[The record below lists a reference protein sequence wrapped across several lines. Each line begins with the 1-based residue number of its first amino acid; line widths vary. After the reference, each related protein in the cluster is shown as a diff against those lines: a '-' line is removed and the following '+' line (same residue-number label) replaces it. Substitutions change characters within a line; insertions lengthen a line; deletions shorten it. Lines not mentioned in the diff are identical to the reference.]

1 MIAEIW
7 TLFEGS
13 LQLQAKRLVEDIAK
27 QQNADSKA
35 LWAKVKPQIKIRLL
49 DSEIEENSPSL
60 CSFPIGTTEGA
71 VRLRCRAPCLLG
83 FSACPRHCQISH
95 PPLGGIGPSP
105 PPPSNSLPSVDRI
118 YDSRGCS
125 YFVDKHGIARDRNGI
140 ARGQVEEGVL
150 MLFEATQAK
159 EALNESELEE

>member
-1 MIAEIW
+1 MDYPVIAEIW

-49 DSEIEENSPSL
+49 DTEIQEQTSSL
-60 CSFPIGTTEGA
+60 CSFPIGATEGA

-83 FSACPRHCQISH
+83 FPSCPRHCQQAH
-95 PPLGGIGPSP
+95 PPLGA
-105 PPPSNSLPSVDRI
+105 PSNSGPSVDRI

-125 YFVDKHGIARDRNGI
+125 YFVDKYGIARDRNGI
-140 ARGQVEEGVL
+140 ARGQVDEGVL
-150 MLFEATQAK
+150 MLFEATEQK
-159 EALNESELEE
+159 EALNESESDE

>member
-49 DSEIEENSPSL
+49 DSELEENSPSL
-60 CSFPIGTTEGA
+60 CSFPIGVTEGA

-83 FSACPRHCQISH
+83 FSACPRHCQTAQPS
-95 PPLGGIGPSP
+95 PIGPS
-105 PPPSNSLPSVDRI
+105 NSSTGPSVDRI

-140 ARGQVEEGVL
+140 ARGQVDEGVL

-159 EALNESELEE
+159 EKEALNESESEE